1 MKKSLSAI
9 FCLVIM
15 LSLSVPVSASAFDS
29 SNYASSNS
37 SAVAQSQYEMLMD
50 SFGFDSSLSDIVYPS
65 NYGGAY
71 INSEGALV
79 VMQTNSISSS
89 SRGGNFASVLNEAG
103 SFILDTVSYS
113 YNELNSLKSEIDDA
127 CLSFQSNPSAF
138 SDDQANLLN
147 SISFFYISQKDNSI
161 IVGITDLND
170 SKRNSFLDM
179 FGASDAYML
188 IEGLHTTTTAS
199 LKPGGDIV
207 SPAGPLSIGWP
218 VYFYDENDNVCR
230 GFVSAGHA
238 YSTGDSATLNGMTI
252 GVCVDSAFSGRNDAA
267 LIKITN
273 SNYSM
278 SDVVNVSN
286 HTLSND
292 KYMLVSE
299 GSTIYK
305 VGSTSGYRSGTVTS
319 TKSSPHFDDVPSSY
333 WAYDAIME
341 AAEAGIVF
349 GFGDGTFQPNS
360 PVTYAQFSALLGRAF
375 YPSELDFSDY
385 DSWYEPYTI
394 VLSEHNVL
402 LNLESDKL
410 DNSLSIFDMAQLL
423 YNVLVDYC
431 IFSPSDPPFI
441 SSLDNLH
448 LLDNIPSEYHSAIRT
463 IYSLG
468 LLDDFFDLFSTGDI
482 RISRAQACIV
492 INRLSSYLTPG
503 NKTTLSGLII
513 GGQLTVSETTPIDAK
528 ILLSNA
534 GCDVFS
540 YSAILALKYYKEG
553 SWVDIPF
560 NSPDNTV
567 SEVAI
572 LHQLMPGQEKVFTFD
587 LSYYYGS
594 ISEGYYKLEIVLTQ
608 NGKNYS
614 LSDIFFISN

>member
-1 MKKSLSAI
+1 MQNIHNSSSVYRYAKKGDVYEEVLIS
-9 FCLVIM
+9 
-15 LSLSVPVSASAFDS
+15 S

-89 SRGGNFASVLNEAG
+89 SRGGNFAS
-103 SFILDTVSYS
+103 
-113 YNELNSLKSEIDDA
+113 
-127 CLSFQSNPSAF
+127 
-138 SDDQANLLN
+138 
-147 SISFFYISQKDNSI
+147 
-161 IVGITDLND
+161 
-170 SKRNSFLDM
+170 
-179 FGASDAYML
+179 
-188 IEGLHTTTTAS
+188 
-199 LKPGGDIV
+199 
-207 SPAGPLSIGWP
+207 
-218 VYFYDENDNVCR
+218 
-230 GFVSAGHA
+230 
-238 YSTGDSATLNGMTI
+238 
-252 GVCVDSAFSGRNDAA
+252 A
-267 LIKITN
+267 LQ
-273 SNYSM
+273 
-278 SDVVNVSN
+278 
-286 HTLSND
+286 
-292 KYMLVSE
+292 
-299 GSTIYK
+299 
-305 VGSTSGYRSGTVTS
+305 
-319 TKSSPHFDDVPSSY
+319 KSSPHFDDVPSSY

>member
-15 LSLSVPVSASAFDS
+15 LPLSVPVSASAFDS

-89 SRGGNFASVLNEAG
+89 SRGGNFASVLNE
-103 SFILDTVSYS
+103 V
-113 YNELNSLKSEIDDA
+113 
-127 CLSFQSNPSAF
+127 
-138 SDDQANLLN
+138 
-147 SISFFYISQKDNSI
+147 
-161 IVGITDLND
+161 
-170 SKRNSFLDM
+170 
-179 FGASDAYML
+179 
-188 IEGLHTTTTAS
+188 
-199 LKPGGDIV
+199 
-207 SPAGPLSIGWP
+207 
-218 VYFYDENDNVCR
+218 
-230 GFVSAGHA
+230 
-238 YSTGDSATLNGMTI
+238 
-252 GVCVDSAFSGRNDAA
+252 
-267 LIKITN
+267 
-273 SNYSM
+273 
-278 SDVVNVSN
+278 
-286 HTLSND
+286 
-292 KYMLVSE
+292 
-299 GSTIYK
+299 
-305 VGSTSGYRSGTVTS
+305 STSALQ
-319 TKSSPHFDDVPSSY
+319 KSSPHFDDVPSSY

>member
-1 MKKSLSAI
+1 MYVYENLCFI
-9 FCLVIM
+9 
-15 LSLSVPVSASAFDS
+15 LSVYGLALCCCD
-29 SNYASSNS
+29 Y
-37 SAVAQSQYEMLMD
+37 YELLF
-50 SFGFDSSLSDIVYPS
+50 SF
-65 NYGGAY
+65 
-71 INSEGALV
+71 
-79 VMQTNSISSS
+79 
-89 SRGGNFASVLNEAG
+89 NFCIA
-103 SFILDTVSYS
+103 
-113 YNELNSLKSEIDDA
+113 
-127 CLSFQSNPSAF
+127 
-138 SDDQANLLN
+138 
-147 SISFFYISQKDNSI
+147 
-161 IVGITDLND
+161 
-170 SKRNSFLDM
+170 
-179 FGASDAYML
+179 
-188 IEGLHTTTTAS
+188 
-199 LKPGGDIV
+199 
-207 SPAGPLSIGWP
+207 
-218 VYFYDENDNVCR
+218 
-230 GFVSAGHA
+230 
-238 YSTGDSATLNGMTI
+238 
-252 GVCVDSAFSGRNDAA
+252 
-267 LIKITN
+267 
-273 SNYSM
+273 
-278 SDVVNVSN
+278 
-286 HTLSND
+286 
-292 KYMLVSE
+292 
-299 GSTIYK
+299 
-305 VGSTSGYRSGTVTS
+305 
-319 TKSSPHFDDVPSSY
+319 KSSPHFDDVPSSY

-608 NGKNYS
+608 NGKTTLYRISFYQQLIYVQLTLSGKRTWNNRIPSPLFLYLKIPFKSYS
-614 LSDIFFISN
+614 

>member
-238 YSTGDSATLNGMTI
+238 YSTGDSATLNGMT
-252 GVCVDSAFSGRNDAA
+252 
-267 LIKITN
+267 
-273 SNYSM
+273 M
-278 SDVVNVSN
+278 Q
-286 HTLSND
+286 
-292 KYMLVSE
+292 
-299 GSTIYK
+299 
-305 VGSTSGYRSGTVTS
+305 
-319 TKSSPHFDDVPSSY
+319 KSSPHFDDVPSSY

>member
-1 MKKSLSAI
+1 MPRKETYMKKSLSAI

-89 SRGGNFASVLNEAG
+89 SRGGNFAS
-103 SFILDTVSYS
+103 
-113 YNELNSLKSEIDDA
+113 
-127 CLSFQSNPSAF
+127 
-138 SDDQANLLN
+138 
-147 SISFFYISQKDNSI
+147 
-161 IVGITDLND
+161 
-170 SKRNSFLDM
+170 
-179 FGASDAYML
+179 
-188 IEGLHTTTTAS
+188 
-199 LKPGGDIV
+199 
-207 SPAGPLSIGWP
+207 
-218 VYFYDENDNVCR
+218 
-230 GFVSAGHA
+230 
-238 YSTGDSATLNGMTI
+238 
-252 GVCVDSAFSGRNDAA
+252 A
-267 LIKITN
+267 LQ
-273 SNYSM
+273 
-278 SDVVNVSN
+278 
-286 HTLSND
+286 
-292 KYMLVSE
+292 
-299 GSTIYK
+299 
-305 VGSTSGYRSGTVTS
+305 
-319 TKSSPHFDDVPSSY
+319 KSSPHFDDVPSSY